1 MKSTHLLAGA
11 SVVLAG
17 AVLAWSMHGAATPA
31 GAGASRSAAGPDAPP
46 SSAQIEA
53 AAMSASQT
61 GSPEARQQLQR
72 WARQGLPVAEREL
85 GTLYR
90 KQPERLGAARQL
102 LEHAARAGDV
112 EAAFQLGEL
121 LRAGGPAQAGQPA
134 RAWPWYRQAAEGRH
148 AKAALTLGQMAANGE
163 GVRKDAAVS
172 VQWLAVASELGNA
185 HAMFLLS
192 NAYRYGVGVERDER
206 KGLKWLEE
214 AAEHEYPPAL
224 QDLALAVQ
232 NDDAQRAG
240 HLLKE
245 ASEHRRNNWNKY

>member
-1 MKSTHLLAGA
+1 MPAMKSTHLLAGA

-17 AVLAWSMHGAATPA
+17 AVLAWSSHRASAPAAAP
-31 GAGASRSAAGPDAPP
+31 SAAL
-46 SSAQIEA
+46 IEA
-53 AAMSASQT
+53 AAMAAAQT
-61 GSPEARQQLQR
+61 GNPEARQQLQR

-90 KQPERLGAARQL
+90 KQPERQGAARQL
-102 LEHAARAGDV
+102 LEHAARAGDA

-121 LRAGGPAQAGQPA
+121 LRGGSPVQAGLPEQ
-134 RAWPWYRQAAEGRH
+134 AWPWYRQAAEARH
-148 AKAALTLGQMAANGE
+148 AKAALILGQMAANGE
-163 GVRKDAAVS
+163 GMRKDAAAS
-172 VQWLAVASELGNA
+172 VRWLAVASELGNA

-192 NAYRYGVGVERDER
+192 NAYRYGIGVQRDEA
-206 KGLKWLEE
+206 KGLKLLED

-224 QDLALAVQ
+224 QDLAMAVQ

-245 ASEHRRNNWNKY
+245 AAEHRRNNWNKY